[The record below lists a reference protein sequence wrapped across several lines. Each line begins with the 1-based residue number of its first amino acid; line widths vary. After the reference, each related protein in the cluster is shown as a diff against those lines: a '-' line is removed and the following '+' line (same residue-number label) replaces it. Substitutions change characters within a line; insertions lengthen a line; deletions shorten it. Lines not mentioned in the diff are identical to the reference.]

1 MATAPLTPYE
11 QGNLNQTTTWTDCI
25 AWYEDLARQYPAVL
39 RFEQVG
45 VSDAGVPIHAGVVS
59 SDGVFDRA
67 AIKAAGRAVFFN
79 NNGIHPGEPE
89 GVDGC
94 MALVRDFCVEPERL
108 AALGTT
114 VFLFVPLYNV
124 DGAFNRAD
132 TSRVNQDGPEQFGFR
147 GNSRHLDLNRDF
159 VKCDTL
165 TARMFNE
172 LFTAW
177 DPDVMVD
184 THTSNGA
191 DYSYTMTL
199 IHTQADK
206 LGGGLG
212 EFLRAEMLPAMYAGM
227 DARGWPTCPYVNP
240 VQDSPDHGIAEFL
253 ETARFSTGYAALHH
267 TIGFMP
273 ETHMLKP
280 FRDRYESM
288 RALVDVALSFT
299 VQNAPRIQA
308 LRRAAKDAGRTQAEW
323 PVRWKMDE
331 ANPSSFRFKG
341 YEAKYKKSVLGDY
354 TRLYYDRSSVW
365 ERDIAY
371 YNRFLVDASVP
382 APQAYVVPQQ
392 WREAI
397 ERLECNG
404 VRMERI
410 DADRMQ
416 QVAYYQIDSVTSRPT
431 AYEGHMFHDDVVL
444 ERRHGSVQLRAG
456 DYLVPLDQDNA
467 RYAVE
472 TLEPLAHDSFFRWG
486 FFNSVLEKKEAYSEY
501 VFEDEAERL
510 LAQEP
515 ELALKFEQWKG
526 THPGLLT
533 NQEAVLD
540 FIFAN
545 CARYREPEWRRY
557 PVFMIER

>member
-1 MATAPLTPYE
+1 MATELLTPYE
-11 QGNLNQTTTWTDCI
+11 QGNLNQTTTWADCI

-39 RFEQVG
+39 RFEKVG

-94 MALVRDFCVEPERL
+94 MALVRDFCLEPERL

-124 DGAFNRAD
+124 DGAFNRAN

-165 TARMFNE
+165 TARVFNE

-212 EFLRAEMLPAMYAGM
+212 DFLRADMLPAMYAGM
-227 DARGWPTCPYVNP
+227 EARGWPTCPYVNP

-280 FRDRYESM
+280 FKDRYESM
-288 RALVDVALSFT
+288 RALVDVALAFT
-299 VQNAPRIQA
+299 VQNAARIQQ
-308 LRRAAKDAGRTQAEW
+308 LRRAAREEGRTRGEW

-354 TRLYYDRSSVW
+354 ARLYYDRSSVW

-371 YNRFLVDASVP
+371 YNSFPVERAVP

-397 ERLECNG
+397 ERLQWNG
-404 VRMERI
+404 VRMERVE
-410 DADRMQ
+410 ADRVQ
-416 QVAYYQIDSVTSRPT
+416 HVAYYQIDWVTSRPT

-501 VFEDEAERL
+501 VFEDEAEKL
-510 LAQEP
+510 LVQEP
-515 ELALKFEQWKG
+515 ALAAKFEGWKLEN
-526 THPGLLT
+526 PGLLT

>member
-1 MATAPLTPYE
+1 
-11 QGNLNQTTTWTDCI
+11 
-25 AWYEDLARQYPAVL
+25 
-39 RFEQVG
+39 
-45 VSDAGVPIHAGVVS
+45 
-59 SDGVFDRA
+59 
-67 AIKAAGRAVFFN
+67 
-79 NNGIHPGEPE
+79 
-89 GVDGC
+89 
-94 MALVRDFCVEPERL
+94 
-108 AALGTT
+108 
-114 VFLFVPLYNV
+114 
-124 DGAFNRAD
+124 
-132 TSRVNQDGPEQFGFR
+132 
-147 GNSRHLDLNRDF
+147 
-159 VKCDTL
+159 
-165 TARMFNE
+165 
-172 LFTAW
+172 
-177 DPDVMVD
+177 
-184 THTSNGA
+184 
-191 DYSYTMTL
+191 
-199 IHTQADK
+199 
-206 LGGGLG
+206 
-212 EFLRAEMLPAMYAGM
+212 
-227 DARGWPTCPYVNP
+227 
-240 VQDSPDHGIAEFL
+240 
-253 ETARFSTGYAALHH
+253 
-267 TIGFMP
+267 
-273 ETHMLKP
+273 
-280 FRDRYESM
+280 
-288 RALVDVALSFT
+288 
-299 VQNAPRIQA
+299 
-308 LRRAAKDAGRTQAEW
+308 
-323 PVRWKMDE
+323 VRWKMDE

-354 TRLYYDRSSVW
+354 SRLYYDRSSVW

-371 YNRFLVDASVP
+371 YNRFPVDASVP

-397 ERLECNG
+397 ERLEWNG

-416 QVAYYQIDSVTSRPT
+416 NVAYYQIDSVTSRPT

-444 ERRHGSVQLRAG
+444 ERRHASVQLRAG

-515 ELALKFEQWKG
+515 ELAAKFEQWK
-526 THPGLLT
+526 TENPGLLT